1 MKSPSINV
9 TKPFIR
15 NIVLYFLIATFLLG
29 IYYCIYSKNSCLR
42 GSNSP
47 IEGFAN
53 TEGIC
58 PDLLVRSGEVIV
70 LYNSK
75 NAVPPVVFKSID
87 EYTAYLEKQRQN
99 GLRCPVLY
107 LQEENNA
114 QGETIYRVRPTL
126 DGTQNGLPA
135 TTTLIPGELLASQ
148 VGPTPPMN
156 GNPGVIRDI
165 KDATLDN
172 PPYNHGGYTP
182 FDPYGQNIGDFTKL
196 DDIHHNGE
204 KMYMSDNPMDSNWG
218 GADYSKAQVDKGIYD
233 GNTVVRPVLITPK
246 N

>member
-1 MKSPSINV
+1 MKQPVV
-9 TKPFIR
+9 TNPFIR
-15 NIVLYFLIATFLLG
+15 RIVFYFFIATFLLG
-29 IYYCIYSKNSCLR
+29 IYHCIYSKNSCFR
-42 GSNSP
+42 GKNNP

-58 PDLLVRSGEVIV
+58 PDLLVKSGETIV

-75 NAVPPVVFKSID
+75 NAVPPIVFKNID

-99 GLRCPVLY
+99 GLRCPVLF
-107 LQEENNA
+107 LQEENNT
-114 QGETIYRVRPTL
+114 QGETVYRVRPSL

-135 TTTLIPGELLASQ
+135 TTIIPGQLLSTTQNAA
-148 VGPTPPMN
+148 GTN
-156 GNPGVIRDI
+156 ETPGVIRDI

-182 FDPYGQNIGDFTKL
+182 FDPYGQNIGDFTRL
-196 DDIHHNGE
+196 DNIHRIGE
-204 KMYMSDNPMDSNWG
+204 KTYMSDNAMDPNWG
-218 GADYSKAQVDKGIYD
+218 GADYSKDRVNSGIYD
-233 GNTVVRPVLITPK
+233 GNSVVRPVLITPK